1 MFAPFVR
8 EYNKA
13 FSSPSWVVI
22 RHVASSVMRSSFV
35 VFVMVISG
43 SAQIYGRKL
52 VFRDEFTGV
61 QGAAIDSTKWT
72 AEIGGNGWGNQELEY
87 YTNSTDNA
95 FLDGS
100 GSLVIKAVK
109 LVPPLTLSCW
119 YGPCQYTSARLITK
133 GKFDLKYGR
142 FEARIKI
149 PRGQGVWPAFW
160 MLGNNIDNVG
170 WPTCGELDIMEN
182 IGREPSTVHG
192 TMHGPGYSGAN
203 GIGAPFSLPNNAAFA
218 DAFHVFAIEWSTN
231 EIHWYVDGSEYKTV
245 RPQDL
250 PAGSQWVFDHP
261 FFVILNFAVGGQW
274 PGSPDTS
281 TTFPQTMTVDYV
293 RVYRR

>member
-1 MFAPFVR
+1 MFAPFVW
-8 EYNKA
+8 EYNK
-13 FSSPSWVVI
+13 PSLVPFQSRPYPAWSNFVRSVCIGLVLVVS
-22 RHVASSVMRSSFV
+22 A
-35 VFVMVISG
+35 

-52 VFRDEFTGV
+52 VFRDEFTGLPGV
-61 QGAAIDSTKWT
+61 AVDATKWT
-72 AEIGGNGWGNQELEY
+72 AEIGGGGWGNQELEY

-95 FLDGS
+95 YLDGS
-100 GSLVIKAVK
+100 GSLVIRAVK
-109 LVPPLTLSCW
+109 LTPPLTLSCW

-160 MLGNNIDNVG
+160 MLGNNIDTVG
-170 WPTCGELDIMEN
+170 WPSCGEVDIMEN

-218 DAFHVFAIEWSTN
+218 DGFHVFAIEWSVS
-231 EIHWYVDGSEYKTV
+231 EVHWYVDGSEYKTV

-250 PAGSQWVFDHP
+250 PTGTQWVFDHP
-261 FFVILNFAVGGQW
+261 FFIILNFAVGGQW
-274 PGSPDTS
+274 PGSPDA
-281 TTFPQTMTVDYV
+281 TTVFPQTMLVDYV